1 MGIHWRQDRWF
12 ICKHCRKTFTS
23 PHGTVFYRLRPSA
36 DLVVLLVPLLAH
48 GGSVQALVA
57 AFGLEERTVAA
68 WGARAGQ
75 QGQAGYPPLG
85 EPPHDRGQRQADA
98 IRVKRPGGSMGRAL
112 AMTGKP
118 RVWLAGEV
126 SAHRALPLM
135 RRRSECVR
143 RGALPRPILLCTDS
157 WASYGRAIRATW
169 REPVRTGAPGHPRLR
184 PGRNVCIAQVV
195 QRSAQRRVVD
205 VERRIVA
212 GTPARVEP
220 LRGRA
225 PGAGVLH
232 TASSER
238 LNATVR
244 ERLASLTRR
253 GRALARHRLTL
264 QHGMYLMGTL

>member
-1 MGIHWRQDRWF
+1 MGIHWRQDRRF

-112 AMTGKP
+112 AMTGQP

-157 WASYGRAIRATW
+157 LGF
-169 REPVRTGAPGHPRLR
+169 LR
-184 PGRNVCIAQVV
+184 PRHARDLARASPDGSPRA
-195 QRSAQRRVVD
+195 SPAAAGAQRLHRPGGAALRAAKG
-205 VERRIVA
+205 RR
-212 GTPARVEP
+212 R
-220 LRGRA
+220 RA
-225 PGAGVLH
+225 PH
-232 TASSER
+232 
-238 LNATVR
+238 
-244 ERLASLTRR
+244 R
-253 GRALARHRLTL
+253 GWHARAC
-264 QHGMYLMGTL
+264 